1 MKRAKRIRVK
11 TKDQNGNTTEKKKE
25 TRMEALSSI
34 AMILATA
41 LFIITFNIQAFEIPT
56 SSMENTL
63 LVGDHVFVDRITVA
77 PPTTSAFFERNRPV
91 RRGDIVVFYSVETPG
106 LHLVK
111 RVIGIPGD
119 RIHLRN
125 GVVYRNEEAVKEPYV
140 IHSVGNYVPYRDN
153 FPSIP
158 PWLAG
163 DTVIPGWPVRQG
175 EDIVVPPGRYFVMGD
190 NRDVSHD
197 SRYFGTV
204 PQENIIGRPLFIY
217 WSFRTP
223 EDQYEKTSVG
233 DRLAFYGHVA
243 LHFADQTRWSRML
256 HVLR

>member
-1 MKRAKRIRVK
+1 MGRARINLSTKNQNASKPEKRKQTGI
-11 TKDQNGNTTEKKKE
+11 
-25 TRMEALSSI
+25 EAVSSM
-34 AMILATA
+34 AMVLATA

-63 LVGDHVFVDRITVA
+63 LVGDHVFVDRITTA
-77 PPTTSAFFERNRPV
+77 PPTSWAFFEHSRPI

-119 RIHLRN
+119 HIHLSD
-125 GVVYRNEEAVKEPYV
+125 GIVYRNGEALDEPYV
-140 IHSVGNYVPYRDN
+140 IHSIGDYIPYRDN

-158 PWLAG
+158 PWQAG

-175 EDIVVPPGRYFVMGD
+175 EDIVVPPSRYFVMGD

-197 SRYFGTV
+197 SRYFGTI
-204 PQENIIGRPLFIY
+204 PAENVIGRPLFIY
-217 WSFRTP
+217 WSFQTP
-223 EDQYEKTSVG
+223 EDQYKKTSVG
-233 DRLAFYGHVA
+233 DRIAFYGHVA
-243 LHFADQTRWSRML
+243 LHFADQTRWRRML
-256 HVLR
+256 NGVH